1 MTYLG
6 FNFQCL
12 KTKLDMT
19 RARVIQSCDYNPQKP
34 LREISVRRG
43 TRNISLSLNT
53 DCRSLKHKEKTEP
66 KTQEGGN
73 LNDLFRF

>member
-19 RARVIQSCDYNPQKP
+19 RARVIQSCGLNPQKP
-34 LREISVRRG
+34 LREISIRRV
-43 TRNISLSLNT
+43 TRNINSSLNT
-53 DCRSLKHKEKTEP
+53 DSIALKHKEKKWTE
-66 KTQEGGN
+66 TH
-73 LNDLFRF
+73 

>member
-19 RARVIQSCDYNPQKP
+19 RARVIQSTGLNPQKP
-34 LREISVRRG
+34 LRKISVRKVA
-43 TRNISLSLNT
+43 RNVNLRLNT
-53 DCRSLKHKEKTEP
+53 DCRRLKHK
-66 KTQEGGN
+66 
-73 LNDLFRF
+73 